1 MYEVELKWYIMCYFE
16 KNVIICILWLIY
28 VFMGGF
34 NGRILVLVLRFVSM
48 FYEKDIYIFDFI
60 FFWIILWLVLVVFKS
75 GIKIICEKKLDW
87 VINEIF

>member
-1 MYEVELKWYIMCYFE
+1 MFYFFE
-16 KNVIICILWLIY
+16 ENIIICILWLIY

-48 FYEKDIYIFDFI
+48 FYEKDNYIFDFI

-75 GIKIICEKKLDW
+75 DIIIICEKKFDL